1 MKKLT
6 KSSQEVDQDNQD
18 YKDYENIQDDHY

>member
-1 MKKLT
+1 MKELT

-18 YKDYENIQDDHY
+18 YKDHENTQDDHY